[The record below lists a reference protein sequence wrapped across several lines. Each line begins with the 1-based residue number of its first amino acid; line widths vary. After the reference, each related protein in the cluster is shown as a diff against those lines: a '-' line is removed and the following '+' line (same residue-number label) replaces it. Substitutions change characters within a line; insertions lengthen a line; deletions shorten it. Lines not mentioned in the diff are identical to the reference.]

1 MLPWMNRSGI
11 QETPDFA
18 PSLHPGYTADISLN
32 FNCGT
37 RILYFLP
44 KSEGINPEA
53 SSSLTMLLS

>member
-37 RILYFLP
+37 RILTFCRRAR
-44 KSEGINPEA
+44 G
-53 SSSLTMLLS
+53 